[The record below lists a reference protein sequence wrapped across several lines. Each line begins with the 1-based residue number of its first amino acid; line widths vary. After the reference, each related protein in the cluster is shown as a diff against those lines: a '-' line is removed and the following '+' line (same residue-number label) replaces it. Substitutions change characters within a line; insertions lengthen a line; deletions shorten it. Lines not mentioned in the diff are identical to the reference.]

1 MTKKSWLGAQ
11 IMNSHQLLFMYTVF
25 AFETTSETFHDQFNA
40 KHLKMAK
47 LLFRINDDKNV

>member
-1 MTKKSWLGAQ
+1 
-11 IMNSHQLLFMYTVF
+11 MNSHQLLFMYTVF